1 VAALD
6 SYMKDVDEP
15 IHTFSFINKTLSHLT
30 DNEHVAFRSAVILR
44 IPELVELSRYSSLLY
59 LP

>member
-15 IHTFSFINKTLSHLT
+15 IHTFSFINKALSQLT
-30 DNEHVAFRSAVILR
+30 DNDRVAFRSAVILR
-44 IPELVELSRYSSLLY
+44 IPALVELSR
-59 LP
+59 